1 MASTTVSGRGEAR
14 PGVPHVVL
22 IGGGFAGLAAARALA
37 RAPVRLTIV
46 DRRNHHLFQPLLY
59 QVATAALNPSDIA
72 APIRGILRRQK
83 NTTVLLG
90 EATGIDPARRRVR
103 VDARELAWDFLIVAA
118 GAGDSYFGHD
128 EWRSHAPGLKTVD
141 EALEIRRRVLLAFE
155 RAEWETDADA
165 RRELLTFVVVGG
177 GPTGVELAGALSE
190 IARHSLVR
198 DFRDID
204 PAQAAVVLVEAA
216 DRVLPAF
223 PPDLSA
229 KAARQLEALGVTVR
243 TGTRVT
249 KIDADAVWLGEER
262 IGARTALWAAGV
274 AASPLGRSLGAPLDR
289 QGRVRVEPD
298 LSIPGHPEIFV
309 AGDLAA
315 IEQDGRPVPGLAPA
329 AMQEGRH
336 AARSIRR
343 KIAGRKTRPFRYVD
357 KGTLAT
363 IGRSA
368 AVADIRGWKISG
380 FPAWAAWL
388 GIHIFFLIGF
398 RNRLLVMFEWAWAYL
413 TWQRGAR
420 LITGSEAREKGSA
433 GGV

>member
-1 MASTTVSGRGEAR
+1 MPDDGRSPGDPR
-14 PGVPHVVL
+14 PSPPHVVL
-22 IGGGFAGLAAARALA
+22 VGGGFAGLAAARALR

-72 APIRGILRRQK
+72 APIRGILRRQR
-83 NTTVLLG
+83 NASVLLG
-90 EATGIDPARRRVR
+90 EVSTIDPVARTVA
-103 VDARELAWDFLIVAA
+103 VDGRTVAYDFLIVAA
-118 GAGDSYFGHD
+118 GAGDSWFGHD
-128 EWRSHAPGLKTVD
+128 DWRPFAPELKTID
-141 EALEIRRRVLLAFE
+141 DALEIRRRILVAFE
-155 RAEWETDADA
+155 RAEWETDAAA

-177 GPTGVELAGALSE
+177 GPTGVELAGAISE
-190 IARHSLVR
+190 IARHAVAR
-198 DFRDID
+198 DFRAID
-204 PAQAAVVLVEAA
+204 PAQAAVVLVEGA
-216 DRVLPAF
+216 DRVLPAY

-229 KAARQLEALGVTVR
+229 SAARQLERLGVVVR
-243 TGTRVT
+243 TGARVT
-249 KIDADAVWLGEER
+249 KIDGRSVWLGEEK
-262 IGARTALWAAGV
+262 IATRTALWAAGV
-274 AASPLGRSLGAPLDR
+274 AASPLARALGAPLDR
-289 QGRVRVEPD
+289 QGRVRVAAD
-298 LSIPGHPEIFV
+298 LSVPGHPEIFV

-315 IEQDGRPVPGLAPA
+315 VESSGRPVPGLAPA

-336 AARSIRR
+336 AARAIRR
-343 KIAGRKTRPFRYVD
+343 RLAGRPTRPFRYVD

-398 RNRLLVMFEWAWAYL
+398 RNRLLVLIQWAWAYV

-420 LITGSEAREKGSA
+420 LITSGTREAPPAAPR
-433 GGV
+433 